1 MNDELKKQRLMT
13 FIKWSVVLVACAV
26 VAPVA
31 YLAILGIAGVMVA
44 GAIGLVGINLA
55 PVVAMKLANL
65 KIKAIVN
72 EAKTNPIETLYVQSH
87 EKRQASEVFKQSI
100 TAFSTEIKNFADQTK
115 LFKTDYPEDAER
127 FEKQLAA
134 MHKLL
139 QFRES
144 RYRQL
149 QVELDNFDK
158 AIARA
163 QAMWNMSQAAQKMNK
178 MAGMET
184 GDPFEKIKA
193 DSAINSVM
201 SSMNKAFAEMET
213 ALLDNEEVQQ
223 ASMMVTNDPR
233 PTLTSLQSSSVSKGV
248 LVN

>member
-1 MNDELKKQRLMT
+1 MNDEMKKQRLMT
-13 FIKWSVVLVACAV
+13 IIKWGVVLVACAI

-31 YLAILGIAGVMVA
+31 YFAILGIAGIMIA
-44 GAIGLVGINLA
+44 GAIGLLGINLA

-65 KIKAIVN
+65 KIKAIVH
-72 EAKTNPIETLYVQSH
+72 EAKTNPIETLYAQSQ
-87 EKRQASEVFKQSI
+87 EKRQASEIFKQSI
-100 TAFSTEIKNFADQTK
+100 TAFSTEIKNFTDQTN
-115 LFKTDYPEDAER
+115 LFKTEYPEDAER
-127 FEKQLAA
+127 FEKQLLA
-134 MHKLL
+134 MNKLL

-144 RYRQL
+144 RYKQL

-213 ALLDNEEVQQ
+213 ALLDNEEIQQ
-223 ASMMVTNDPR
+223 ASAMVTNNPS
-233 PTLTSLQSSSVSKGV
+233 PTLQYSNVSTGVVSK
-248 LVN
+248 